1 MTISTQDLERVEQA
15 HYRRKRWMIFHI
27 GLFLVVETGAKY
39 PLLDDAAAAALG
51 YAASAAVPVP
61 ATVLALLPTGPELRV
76 LGGDG

>member
-1 MTISTQDLERVEQA
+1 MPA
-15 HYRRKRWMIFHI
+15 PGAAGI

-39 PLLDDAAAAALG
+39 PLLNDEAAAALG
-51 YAASAAVPVP
+51 YSPGAAVPVP